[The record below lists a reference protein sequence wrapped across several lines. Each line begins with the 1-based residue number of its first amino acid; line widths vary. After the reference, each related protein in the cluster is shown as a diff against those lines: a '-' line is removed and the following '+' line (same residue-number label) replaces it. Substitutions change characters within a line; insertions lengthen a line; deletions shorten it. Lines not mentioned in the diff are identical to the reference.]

1 MKARTVEYYMG
12 LINKKYLFEKDQLE
26 EMEFLL
32 GEFVKFM
39 THEEV
44 KEILLDYHIE
54 L

>member
-1 MKARTVEYYMG
+1 MNALTVEGYMD
-12 LINKKYLFEKDQLE
+12 LISKKYVFEKDQLE
-26 EMEFLL
+26 ELEFLL

-39 THEEV
+39 SHEEV